1 TSPSRP
7 FANAAARASG
17 VCGRALP
24 VPIETKPPIDP
35 PPAASRGSSQALSGC
50 LLPGAA
56 SFERLANP
64 GQDPFAVREYMT
76 FKDGAVGYRHL
87 QGADPLHRGLE
98 PREGR
103 PILGG
108 NGSDLRREAGR
119 RPRLVGDDEA
129 TGFLHRVADRFR
141 IERHQAA
148 RIDDLDRDP
157 LGGKLFGR
165 SERLVNEPGERDDG
179 YVTAFAFDVGLAV

>member
-1 TSPSRP
+1 M
-7 FANAAARASG
+7 
-17 VCGRALP
+17 
-24 VPIETKPPIDP
+24 I
-35 PPAASRGSSQALSGC
+35 
-50 LLPGAA
+50 
-56 SFERLANP
+56 FE
-64 GQDPFAVREYMT
+64 
-76 FKDGAVGYRHL
+76 DGAVRYRHL
-87 QGADPLHRGLE
+87 QRADPLHRGLE
-98 PREGR
+98 PRECR
-103 PILGG
+103 CILGG
-108 NGSDLRREAGR
+108 NGGDLGREAGG

-179 YVTAFAFDVGLAV
+179 YVAAFAFDVGLAERDRVVLLRHRSLARHQPARFERDDGVVVADRRL